1 MSLDI
6 SKILLKLAEQ
16 RDKTFIYQ
24 GQPISLEQVFSM
36 SGGLPILAKR
46 ANLLADFLFGES
58 LKVYYRDDPESL
70 TGERLEIDPEQHA
83 FVLLMLLFDVVEEI
97 FVNAGD
103 AQEVTLS

>member
-1 MSLDI
+1 MALDL

-16 RDKTFIYQ
+16 RDKTFVYQ
-24 GQPISLEQVFSM
+24 GNPIALEEVFSM

-70 TGERLEIDPEQHA
+70 TGERLEIDP
-83 FVLLMLLFDVVEEI
+83 D
-97 FVNAGD
+97 
-103 AQEVTLS
+103 LSRF